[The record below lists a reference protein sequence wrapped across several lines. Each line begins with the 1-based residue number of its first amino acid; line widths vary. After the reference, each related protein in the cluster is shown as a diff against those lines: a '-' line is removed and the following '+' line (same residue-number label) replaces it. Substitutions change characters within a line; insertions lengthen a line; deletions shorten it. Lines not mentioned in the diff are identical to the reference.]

1 MNQPHDNLIAAIGP
15 RVRKS
20 PFFDA
25 TVEAGLTTVSTYNH
39 MWLPMSYGDQDAEYE
54 RLTQAVSMWDVAAQR
69 HLEVTGPDADA
80 LVQQLTVVDTSEVR
94 PGFGRYAPMTDHA
107 GALINDP
114 VLLRFDDGSWRF
126 SIADSDVRLWMEA
139 IARIGGLDCS
149 VTELATATLAI
160 QGPAADEVLDALGCR
175 SAWDLADFERQRAQ
189 PGGIDAWVSRSG
201 WSNQG
206 GYELFLDNPNRALEL
221 WEAVAEAGQPF
232 GIGPGAPNP
241 SERLENVLLSYGT
254 DSGYDATPIELGLGD
269 LIDFDGDAFVGQDAL
284 GEARRSGG
292 SRRLLGVTF
301 DGDSIGTLPNPV
313 TLSCDGRPIGQ
324 LRSAAWSPR
333 FSTNIGLALVDG
345 STPADSE
352 ATADLPD
359 ATRGV
364 KLIGLP
370 FADHFDET

>member
-1 MNQPHDNLIAAIGP
+1 M
-15 RVRKS
+15 RKS

-39 MWLPMSYGDQDAEYE
+39 MWLPMSYGDQEAEYE

-206 GYELFLDNPNRALEL
+206 GYELFLDDPRHALAL
-221 WEAVAEAGQPF
+221 WAAVAGAGAGF

-241 SERLENVLLSYGT
+241 SERLENVLLSYGIDT
-254 DSGYDATPIELGLGD
+254 GYDATPIEAGLSE
-269 LIDFDGDAFVGQDAL
+269 LIDFDGDPFIGQDAL
-284 GEARRSGG
+284 RHLREQGR
-292 SRRLLGVTF
+292 SRRLLGVSF
-301 DGDSIGTLPNPV
+301 GGDPIEGFPNPLAL
-313 TLSCDGRPIGQ
+313 TAGDRRIGA

-333 FSTNIGLALVDG
+333 FDTNIGLALVD
-345 STPADSE
+345 ADTS
-352 ATADLPD
+352 AGAFANADGADGPL
-359 ATRGV
+359 RMEFV
-364 KLIGLP
+364 ELP
-370 FADHFDET
+370 FADHLEEGT